1 MRLVDFLTK
10 ARWTKGSM
18 AKDAGHRSMDPNA
31 PEACRWCLSGAV
43 DLCYPD
49 VEENCDVRM
58 KIDRYLSCLYLGE
71 LINITRFNDRLA
83 TWSGVQ
89 KLLQETQI

>member
-1 MRLVDFLTK
+1 MRIVDFLTEDK
-10 ARWTKGSM
+10 WTKG
-18 AKDAGHRSMDPNA
+18 ALARKAGGRAVEPDAL
-31 PEACRWCLSGAV
+31 EACRWCLSGAV

>member
-31 PEACRWCLSGAV
+31 PEACRWCLAGAIE
-43 DLCYPD
+43 LCYPD
-49 VEENCDVRM
+49 INENAEVRH
-58 KIDRYLSCLYLGE
+58 KICRYLRRLDGSWMRT
-71 LINITRFNDRLA
+71 ITHWNDNEA
-83 TWSGVQ
+83 TWPAV
-89 KLLQETQI
+89 KKMLAELQV